1 VADDDESAPFE
12 CPDEIATAEVDQVK
26 AKSKEKSKKDKVW
39 PAQAVKIESVV
50 NRAAVHKGMK
60 STSRPSSR
68 PSTPTG
74 SADSNPH
81 ALRSADRREEVVA
94 DGVADDDERAPL
106 ECPDEI
112 ATAEVDQVKAK
123 SKEKSKKDKVWPAQA
138 VKIESVVNRAAVHK
152 GMESTSRPSSR
163 PSTPTGSA
171 DSNPHALRSADRR
184 EEVVADGVAADVL
197 LGKLKKD
204 ISFALR
210 RGTIAQVTSALDA
223 GQRAAED
230 ELALNMAGWDR

>member
-1 VADDDESAPFE
+1 M
-12 CPDEIATAEVDQVK
+12 DQVK
-26 AKSKEKSKKDKVW
+26 AW
-39 PAQAVKIESVV
+39 
-50 NRAAVHKGMK
+50 
-60 STSRPSSR
+60 
-68 PSTPTG
+68 
-74 SADSNPH
+74 
-81 ALRSADRREEVVA
+81 
-94 DGVADDDERAPL
+94 
-106 ECPDEI
+106 
-112 ATAEVDQVKAK
+112 K

-163 PSTPTGSA
+163 PNTPTGSA
-171 DSNPHALRSADRR
+171 DSNPHALRSADRG

-210 RGTIAQVTSALDA
+210 RGTIAQVTTALEA